1 MYHLYTR
8 RRDAIAESE
17 QTMPIHVEDL
27 MTPDPICLREDTAVV
42 DAAKT
47 MRDSDVGDVLVTRHG
62 KLAGIVTD
70 RDITVRVVAN
80 HLDPQTTPLAQI
92 LSDAPV
98 SVQTHDDPGYALALM
113 STHALRRLP
122 VCDGERVVGILALS
136 DLPDPAA
143 IGSAV
148 ADITAAPASH

>member
-1 MYHLYTR
+1 
-8 RRDAIAESE
+8 
-17 QTMPIHVEDL
+17 MPAHVVDL
-27 MTPDPICLREDTAVV
+27 MTPNPVCLSEEALVV

-47 MRDSDVGDVLVTRHG
+47 MRDSDVGDILVTRRG

-98 SVQTHDDPGYALALM
+98 SVQTRDEPSYALALM

-122 VCDGERVVGILALS
+122 VC
-136 DLPDPAA
+136 
-143 IGSAV
+143 
-148 ADITAAPASH
+148 